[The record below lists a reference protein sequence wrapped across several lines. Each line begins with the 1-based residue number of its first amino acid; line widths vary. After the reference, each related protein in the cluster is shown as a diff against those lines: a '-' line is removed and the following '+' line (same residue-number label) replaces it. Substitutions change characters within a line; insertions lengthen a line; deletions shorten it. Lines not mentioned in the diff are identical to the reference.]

1 MPGKL
6 SRVSTRKVAA
16 NRQNALKSTGPKT
29 PRGKAYSR
37 RNALKHGLFAMDL
50 YVAALTEWEDPGEYQ
65 NLLDR
70 LAKDYQPVG
79 VAEELEVQ
87 RIAMCWWKLSRAWR
101 YENAEIAFKLCARQ
115 VGLSKLETFSSE
127 DKAWLVLLK
136 NAEPEIETT
145 GKISEELKAKIF
157 ADAEY
162 RKLWESAEADFY
174 QFLARR
180 IGLPSRMMKELV
192 GARPDQH
199 TQVLLATTRY
209 AALALVRE
217 RSLIAQG
224 CAKLA
229 NDIEAIPPAETLDRV
244 LRAEAAAERSLGR
257 AIDQLER
264 LQRRRLGEAVP
275 PPVSVRLTR

>member
-6 SRVSTRKVAA
+6 SHVSTRKVAA

-101 YENAEIAFKLCARQ
+101 YENAEIAFKLCARHAE
-115 VGLSKLETFSSE
+115 LCKWETLSSE
-127 DKAWLVLLK
+127 DQARLVLLK
-136 NAEPEIETT
+136 NAESEIDAT
-145 GKISEELKAKIF
+145 GKISEELKARMF
-157 ADAEY
+157 ADAEF
-162 RKLWESAEADFY
+162 RRLWEFAEKDLVESLSRRLGLPQPMVKEVREANPKSQT
-174 QFLARR
+174 QFLFGTAR
-180 IGLPSRMMKELV
+180 
-192 GARPDQH
+192 H
-199 TQVLLATTRY
+199 TANV
-209 AALALVRE
+209 LVRE
-217 RSLIAQG
+217 RVWLAREVV
-224 CAKLA
+224 KLA

-275 PPVSVRLTR
+275 PPVSLRLAR